1 MSEQNQDPTPPQ
13 AAKAAPLAN
22 GDARPSGPPGSARR
36 VERLPGSKLTL
47 EPGTRISLKLLCTDQ
62 KYDALLVGIRLYDY
76 LVVEQ
81 RLSQA
86 VHQALQD
93 NPLVIAQ
100 HTGAGMVQGFRAS
113 VIARTAKPAPILFLS
128 FPETIERIVLRSDE
142 RVQVS
147 VPGMLHGDYGDHE
160 VMVTDLTSSGC
171 RLSTKV
177 DLKSPL
183 RDLHVGDRMLV
194 HCHLGPGQ
202 EFTAPFILRR
212 IEEKKGLLY
221 LGGQFVDLQP
231 EMVEVLDNFVRM
243 ALRLIR

>member
-1 MSEQNQDPTPPQ
+1 MSDQKLDSEKKLVIKPAFT
-13 AAKAAPLAN
+13 N
-22 GDARPSGPPGSARR
+22 GDSRPAGPPGSVKR
-36 VERLPGSKLTL
+36 VERLPGSKLTI
-47 EPGTRISLKLLCTDQ
+47 EPGSRISLKLMCTDQ
-62 KYDALLVGIRLYDY
+62 KYDSLLVGIRLYDY

-86 VHQALQD
+86 VQQAVLE
-93 NPLVIAQ
+93 NPHVIAQ
-100 HTGAGMVQGFRAS
+100 HTGSGLVQGFRTS
-113 VIARTAKPAPILFLS
+113 IIARTTKPAPILFLS
-128 FPETIERIVLRSDE
+128 YPETIERIVLRSDE

-221 LGGQFVDLQP
+221 LGGQFIDLQQDMA
-231 EMVEVLDNFVRM
+231 EMLDNFVRM

>member
-1 MSEQNQDPTPPQ
+1 MSEQNNDPTQPAP
-13 AAKAAPLAN
+13 KAAFSN
-22 GDARPSGPPGSARR
+22 GDARPSGPPGTSKR

-47 EPGTRISLKLLCTDQ
+47 EPGTRISLKFQCSDH

-86 VHQALQD
+86 LYQSLQD

-100 HTGAGMVQGFRAS
+100 HAGSGMVQGFRSA
-113 VIARTAKPAPILFLS
+113 VIARTSKPAPILFLS
-128 FPETIERIVLRSDE
+128 YPETIERIVLRSDE

-147 VPGMLHGDYGDHE
+147 VPGMLHGEHGDHE

-183 RDLHVGDRMLV
+183 RDLHVGERMLV

-231 EMVEVLDNFVRM
+231 DMTEVLDNFVRM